1 MTTWLRRI
9 LVVDDDPLVRSLL
22 AKVLTDHGF
31 LVETCADASEAR
43 DLARQFDPD
52 LAILDV
58 NLGSGPT
65 GVQLGYVLERV
76 HPEIALLYLTR
87 YPMALLADS
96 GMSEHLQDQII
107 LSKDDVHDAS
117 VVLRAIEDALR
128 GDQCVGS
135 IPLTTDE
142 DFHKLTRTQIE
153 VLRLLAQG
161 MTNAA
166 IAEARQTSERAV
178 EKQVKA
184 IYTTLGFE
192 SSHEQNARVLAAR
205 RFTEVMGAE

>member
-1 MTTWLRRI
+1 MNTWLRRI

-22 AKVLTDHGF
+22 ANLLTSHGF
-31 LVETCADASEAR
+31 VVETCSDATEAR
-43 DLARQFDPD
+43 ELAREFDPD

-87 YPMALLADS
+87 YPTALLAES
-96 GMSEHLQDQII
+96 GMSEHLQDQVI
-107 LSKDDVHDAS
+107 LAKDDVHDAS
-117 VVLRAIEDALR
+117 VVLGAIEDALR
-128 GDQCVGS
+128 DGPRKGS
-135 IPLTTDE
+135 VPSTADE
-142 DFHKLTRTQIE
+142 AFRKLTRTQLE

-161 MTNAA
+161 LTNSA

-184 IYTTLGFE
+184 IYGTLGFE

-205 RFTEVMGAE
+205 RFTEVMGGE

>member
-1 MTTWLRRI
+1 MTTWRRRI

-22 AKVLTDHGF
+22 ANVLTGHGF
-31 LVETCADASEAR
+31 LVETCPDASEAR
-43 DLARQFDPD
+43 ELARQFDPD

-87 YPMALLADS
+87 YPTALLAES
-96 GMSEHLQDQII
+96 GMSEHLQDQVI
-107 LSKDDVHDAS
+107 LAKDDVSDAS
-117 VVLRAIEDALR
+117 VVLGAIEDALR
-128 GDQCVGS
+128 GGPRKGTVPSTADQA
-135 IPLTTDE
+135 
-142 DFHKLTRTQIE
+142 FRKLTRTQFE

-161 MTNAA
+161 LTNSA

-205 RFTEVMGAE
+205 RFTEVMGGE